1 MRLAVEE
8 HEANRQRVLQHT
20 AAQVA
25 RESEGPL
32 SGLSHS
38 NEPAA
43 AAAVLSASEMLAQA
57 EHECADA
64 RERADALR
72 EAMAQLAQAAQ
83 MVVK

>member
-1 MRLAVEE
+1 MRRAVEE
-8 HEANRQRVLQHT
+8 HEANRQRVLQHVCTAT

-25 RESEGPL
+25 RESEGSS
-32 SGLSHS
+32 SGLSH
-38 NEPAA
+38 EP

-57 EHECADA
+57 EHECALA

-83 MVVK
+83 MVQ